1 MRYYLENTFQ
11 LTRGGMRDLIIDN
24 GFNSA
29 RALITKKAEF
39 VSKMCTYI
47 RKCTQ
52 GAAQDRNVTV
62 DTEQRLSRLQLYTEY
77 CYMPQR
83 EVDLNNGPTLVQYT
97 VFQRS

>member
-29 RALITKKAEF
+29 RALITKKTEF

-47 RKCTQ
+47 RKCSQ
-52 GAAQDRNVTV
+52 GVSQDRNVTV
-62 DTEQRLSRLQLYTEY
+62 ETEQRLSRLCL
-77 CYMPQR
+77 R
-83 EVDLNNGPTLVQYT
+83 ILDLIGACVLPY
-97 VFQRS
+97 R

>member
-1 MRYYLENTFQ
+1 MRFYLEHTFQ
-11 LTRGGMRDLIIDN
+11 LTRGGMRELIIAN

-29 RALITKKAEF
+29 RALITKETEF

-62 DTEQRLSRLQLYTEY
+62 ETEQRLSRLQLYTKY
-77 CYMPQR
+77 FYMTQR
-83 EVDLNNGPTLVQYT
+83 EVEWNNGRALEVLEAIGT
-97 VFQRS
+97 